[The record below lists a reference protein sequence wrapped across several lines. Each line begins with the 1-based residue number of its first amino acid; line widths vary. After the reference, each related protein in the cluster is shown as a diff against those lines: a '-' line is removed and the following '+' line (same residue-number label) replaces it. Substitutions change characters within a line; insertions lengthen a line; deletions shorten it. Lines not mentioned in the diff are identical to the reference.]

1 MYSIDGSTV
10 PNVVKCSKAS
20 AEISPMVPDAKYQF
34 TIEAADGTSIFNNVY
49 TYTVP
54 EAEEY
59 EGNGLTAQD
68 IEASLLKTPTDV
80 NWRGDTVSSSDFTD
94 QFSPGDGISVV
105 LHGTKDFYLPG
116 YELNILYVIQD
127 AYGNVIP
134 DLVSETDT
142 YWKELW
148 YAGDYHFCELTL
160 PKAPQSAGD
169 YELRIYF
176 DGMAVA
182 QLPFT
187 IAN

>member
-1 MYSIDGSTV
+1 M
-10 PNVVKCSKAS
+10 
-20 AEISPMVPDAKYQF
+20 
-34 TIEAADGTSIFNNVY
+34 
-49 TYTVP
+49 P